1 MKYQIAPVKYALEK
15 YNPFIIA
22 TGLKSYFQR
31 NSNRLLSLLF
41 LLMVAGCAH
50 NAQTNY
56 KTKYLEVGLNAQG
69 RIYSLKDISKQEAR
83 ELSPS
88 DKTSSLLSLYN
99 SKLDTIYEPQSAEY
113 NKSKNTIILTYSN
126 NSLAE
131 ISVEPKDKYL
141 KFTLL
146 SLTNRDDIEGVQW
159 GSIHTNITNLFGE
172 IIGVARDTSET
183 INYALGMLA
192 LNDNTLGGT
201 SRTIADAAPFQ
212 YIIHSP
218 DSTQYPLPND
228 LHEGQVF
235 TLGGNGINDVAFYAH
250 KEPFYRILY
259 GNAAEVDDKGRIS
272 ITYNSR
278 DRSKKREVYFSLI
291 PNMPANTPNHLEV
304 QPLPGVDYIG
314 SSVALWGS
322 PDSTALMDVVQDI
335 VLSEG
340 LPYPTIDGKWVKD
353 PAAFVPDAI
362 TSGGL
367 YDSIISYTTRLGF
380 KAISLYDQSFL
391 RADRGNM
398 GYIDGREFEK
408 KPLKLTSGNLSHKE
422 LAKLAGKYGITIGR
436 TPITTALAPGTKDAS
451 PIPSDSLC
459 YQQKRLLVK
468 NISPAD
474 TIIIVDDPKYMDE
487 IASWEG
493 HAENLNMVKIGK
505 ELIHYLG
512 ISEEAPYRL
521 LNVKRGY
528 WETTPTEHKSNDTI
542 YKLQVTINYGYDGLI
557 PNMQLQDKIAEY
569 YADVS
574 FINGLGYYDFDGQEF
589 LFNNGHGYYSAKR
602 FFRKMFERAHSHG
615 IPSIRFTG
623 ATLSEGSWHYQSI
636 WNVGGG
642 KNLYDMDTREWGST
656 TSQGKD
662 LRDVTYANYFPVGMG
677 GNFPINASST
687 VEQYEHI
694 QAISIG
700 LGTTYSLY
708 LNQKDVES
716 CPEKEAIFKVIRS
729 WENARAANAFPREI
743 KKLLVKP
750 ERDWRLLEGKN
761 KDTWILN
768 ELKEG
773 KNVGNYVL
781 GRAVNY

>member
-1 MKYQIAPVKYALEK
+1 MVFNLIDTIF
-15 YNPFIIA
+15 NI
-22 TGLKSYFQR
+22 GHCLKKNGRGFF
-31 NSNRLLSLLF
+31 LF
-41 LLMVAGCAH
+41 LLLTLVLGCS
-50 NAQTNY
+50 QSSKTSFGTNY
-56 KTKYLEVGLNAQG
+56 LKISINNQGL
-69 RIYSLKDISKQEAR
+69 IYSIKDLTKPQPR

-88 DKTSSLLSLYN
+88 DRPSPLLTLYN
-99 SKLDTIYEPQSAEY
+99 SKLDTLYRPLSAEF
-113 NKSKNTIILTYSN
+113 NMSQNIIELAYPN
-126 NSLAE
+126 NSKAE
-131 ISVEPKDKYL
+131 IRVDPKDKYL
-141 KFTLL
+141 KFTLV
-146 SLTNRDDIEGVQW
+146 SLTNREDIEGVQW

-183 INYALGMLA
+183 VNYALGMLA
-192 LNDNTLGGT
+192 LDDNTLGGT
-201 SRTIADAAPFQ
+201 SRTIGDAAPFQ
-212 YIIHSP
+212 YVIHSP
-218 DSTQYPLPND
+218 DTIQFPLPED
-228 LHEGQVF
+228 LYEGQIF
-235 TLGGNGINDVAFYAH
+235 TLGGNGISDVAFYAH
-250 KEPFYRILY
+250 KEPYYRILY
-259 GNAAEVDDKGRIS
+259 GNAAEIDNKGRIS

-278 DRSKKREVYFSLI
+278 DRTKKREVYFSLI
-291 PNMPANTPNHLEV
+291 PNMQANTPNHLQVEPV
-304 QPLPGVDYIG
+304 PGVDYIG

-322 PDSTALMDVVQDI
+322 PDSTALMDVIQDI

-340 LPYPTIDGKWVKD
+340 LPYPKIDGKWVKD
-353 PAAFVPDAI
+353 PTAYVPDAI

-367 YDSIISYTTRLGF
+367 YDSIVSYTSRLGF

-391 RADRGNM
+391 RPDRANE
-398 GYIDGREFEK
+398 GYIDGKDFEK

-422 LAKLAGKYGITIGR
+422 LANMAAKYGLTIGR
-436 TPITTALAPGTKDAS
+436 TPITTSLAPGTKDAS

-459 YQQKRLLVK
+459 CQQKRLLVN
-468 NISPAD
+468 NISTTD
-474 TIIIVDDPKYMDE
+474 TLIIVDDPKYLDE

-512 ISEEAPYRL
+512 ISEEEPYRL
-521 LNVKRGY
+521 LNVERGY
-528 WETTPTEHKSNDTI
+528 WGTTPTEHSTNDTI
-542 YKLQVTINYGYDGLI
+542 CKLQVTINYGYDGLI
-557 PNMQLQDKIAEY
+557 PNMKLQDKIAEY

-602 FFRKMFERAHSHG
+602 FFRKMFQRAAMHG

-642 KNLYDMDTREWGST
+642 KNLYDVETREWGST

-662 LRDVTYANYFPVGMG
+662 LRDVTFANYFPVGMG
-677 GNFPINASST
+677 GNFPINANST

-694 QAISIG
+694 QAISVG

-716 CPEKEAIFKVIRS
+716 CPQKEAIFKVIRT
-729 WENARAANAFPREI
+729 WENARAANAFPRDI
-743 KKLLVKP
+743 KKLLTKP
-750 ERDWRLLEGKN
+750 EKNWRLLDGEN

-768 ELKEG
+768 ELKDG
-773 KNVGNYVL
+773 KKVKSYILN
-781 GRAVNY
+781 RA

>member
-1 MKYQIAPVKYALEK
+1 MIKVIVYIGQYVKKYWRGVYLL
-15 YNPFIIA
+15 PFFV
-22 TGLKSYFQR
+22 LV
-31 NSNRLLSLLF
+31 L
-41 LLMVAGCAH
+41 GCS
-50 NAQTNY
+50 QSSKTSFGTNY
-56 KTKYLEVGLNAQG
+56 LKISINNQGL
-69 RIYSLKDISKQEAR
+69 IYSIKDLTKPQPR

-88 DKTSSLLSLYN
+88 DRPSPLLTLYN
-99 SKLDTIYEPQSAEY
+99 SKLDTLYRPLSAKFNEPQ
-113 NKSKNTIILTYSN
+113 NIIELAYPN
-126 NSLAE
+126 NSKAE
-131 ISVEPKDKYL
+131 IRVEAKDKYL
-141 KFTLL
+141 KFTLV
-146 SLTNRDDIEGVQW
+146 SLTNQEDIEGVQW

-183 INYALGMLA
+183 VNYAIGMLA
-192 LNDNTLGGT
+192 LDDNTLGGT
-201 SRTIADAAPFQ
+201 SRTIGDAAPFQ
-212 YIIHSP
+212 YVIHSP
-218 DSTQYPLPND
+218 DTIQFPLPED
-228 LHEGQVF
+228 LYEGQIF
-235 TLGGNGINDVAFYAH
+235 TLGGNGISDVAFYAH
-250 KEPFYRILY
+250 KEPYYRILY
-259 GNAAEVDDKGRIS
+259 GNAAEIDNKGRIS

-278 DRSKKREVYFSLI
+278 DRTKKREVYFSLI
-291 PNMPANTPNHLEV
+291 PNMQANTPNHLQVEPV
-304 QPLPGVDYIG
+304 PGIDYIG

-322 PDSTALMDVVQDI
+322 PDSTALMDVIQDI

-340 LPYPTIDGKWVKD
+340 LPYPKIDGKWVKD
-353 PAAFVPDAI
+353 PTAYVPDAI

-367 YDSIISYTTRLGF
+367 YDSIVSYASRLGF

-391 RADRGNM
+391 RPDRANE
-398 GYIDGREFEK
+398 GYIDGKDFEK

-422 LAKLAGKYGITIGR
+422 FANMAAKYGLTIGR
-436 TPITTALAPGTKDAS
+436 TPITTSLAPGTKDAS

-459 YQQKRLLVK
+459 CQQKRLLVN
-468 NISPAD
+468 NISTTD
-474 TIIIVDDPKYMDE
+474 TLIIVDDPKYLDE

-512 ISEEAPYRL
+512 ISEVEPYRL
-521 LNVKRGY
+521 LNVERGY
-528 WETTPTEHKSNDTI
+528 WGTTPTEHSTNDTI
-542 YKLQVTINYGYDGLI
+542 CKLQVTINYGYDGLI
-557 PNMQLQDKIAEY
+557 PNMKLQDKIAEY

-602 FFRKMFERAHSHG
+602 FFRKMFDKAAMHG

-642 KNLYDMDTREWGST
+642 KNLYDVETREWGST

-662 LRDVTYANYFPVGMG
+662 LRDVTFANYFPVGMG
-677 GNFPINASST
+677 GNFPINANST

-694 QAISIG
+694 QAISVG

-716 CPEKEAIFKVIRS
+716 CPQKEAIFKVIRT
-729 WENARAANAFPREI
+729 WENARAANAFPRDI
-743 KKLLVKP
+743 KKLLTKP
-750 ERDWRLLEGKN
+750 EKNWRLLDGEN

-768 ELKEG
+768 ELKDG
-773 KNVGNYVL
+773 KKVKSYILN
-781 GRAVNY
+781 RA

>member
-1 MKYQIAPVKYALEK
+1 MIDTIF
-15 YNPFIIA
+15 NI
-22 TGLKSYFQR
+22 GHCLKKNGRGFF
-31 NSNRLLSLLF
+31 LF
-41 LLMVAGCAH
+41 LLLTLVLGCS
-50 NAQTNY
+50 QSSKTSFGTNY
-56 KTKYLEVGLNAQG
+56 LKISINNQGL
-69 RIYSLKDISKQEAR
+69 IYSIKDLTKPQPR

-88 DKTSSLLSLYN
+88 DRPSPLLTLYN
-99 SKLDTIYEPQSAEY
+99 SKLDTLYRPLSAEFNEPQ
-113 NKSKNTIILTYSN
+113 NIIELAYPN
-126 NSLAE
+126 NSKAE
-131 ISVEPKDKYL
+131 IRVDPKDKYL
-141 KFTLL
+141 KFTLV
-146 SLTNRDDIEGVQW
+146 SLTNREDIEGVQW

-183 INYALGMLA
+183 VNYAIGMLA
-192 LNDNTLGGT
+192 LDDNTLGGT
-201 SRTIADAAPFQ
+201 SRTIGDAAPFQ
-212 YIIHSP
+212 YVIHSP
-218 DSTQYPLPND
+218 DTIQFPLPED
-228 LHEGQVF
+228 LYEGQIF
-235 TLGGNGINDVAFYAH
+235 TLGGNGISDVAFYAH
-250 KEPFYRILY
+250 KEPYYRILY
-259 GNAAEVDDKGRIS
+259 GNAAEIDNKGRIS

-278 DRSKKREVYFSLI
+278 DRTKKREVYFSLI
-291 PNMPANTPNHLEV
+291 PNMQANTPNHLQVEPV
-304 QPLPGVDYIG
+304 PGVNYIG

-322 PDSTALMDVVQDI
+322 PDSTALMDVIQDI

-340 LPYPTIDGKWVKD
+340 LPYPKIDGKWVKD
-353 PAAFVPDAI
+353 PTAYVPDAI

-367 YDSIISYTTRLGF
+367 YDSIVSYTSRLGF

-391 RADRGNM
+391 RPDRANE
-398 GYIDGREFEK
+398 GYIDGKDFEK

-422 LAKLAGKYGITIGR
+422 FANMAAKYGLTIGR
-436 TPITTALAPGTKDAS
+436 TPITTSLAPGTKDAS

-459 YQQKRLLVK
+459 CQQKRLLVN
-468 NISPAD
+468 NISTTD
-474 TIIIVDDPKYMDE
+474 TLIIVDDPKYLDE

-512 ISEEAPYRL
+512 ISEVEPYRL
-521 LNVKRGY
+521 LNVERGY
-528 WETTPTEHKSNDTI
+528 WGTTPTEHSTNDTI
-542 YKLQVTINYGYDGLI
+542 CKLQVTINYGYDGLI
-557 PNMQLQDKIAEY
+557 PNMKLQDKIAEY

-602 FFRKMFERAHSHG
+602 FFRKMFDKAAMHG

-642 KNLYDMDTREWGST
+642 KNLYDVETREWGST

-662 LRDVTYANYFPVGMG
+662 LRDVTFANYFPVGMG
-677 GNFPINASST
+677 GNFPINANST

-694 QAISIG
+694 QAISVG

-716 CPEKEAIFKVIRS
+716 CPQKEAIFKVIRT
-729 WENARAANAFPREI
+729 WENARAANAFPRDI
-743 KKLLVKP
+743 KKLLTKP
-750 ERDWRLLEGKN
+750 EKNWRLLDGEN

-768 ELKEG
+768 ELKDG
-773 KNVGNYVL
+773 KKVKSYILN
-781 GRAVNY
+781 RA